1 MLHNQLFTKTMKAN
15 SKFPQDITKVIP
27 WNTNPSYNTVNQER
41 TYGNTPKEDLELK
54 QSVSNIIKWNS
65 CIDET
70 KIKVTVE
77 NGWVT
82 LEGKAD
88 LEYKR
93 TKAELLAKDIMGV
106 TGVTNLITIS
116 NNTSGTA

>member
-1 MLHNQLFTKTMKAN
+1 MKAN
-15 SKFPQDITKVIP
+15 SKFQPDIKKIFP
-27 WNTNPSYNTVNQER
+27 WNTTPSNNI
-41 TYGNTPKEDLELK
+41 NNLEIGFENSLLDDGEVK
-54 QSVSNIIKWNS
+54 KSVSNIIKWNS

-82 LEGKAD
+82 LEGTAD

-93 TKAELLAKDIMGV
+93 TKAELLAKDIKGV
-106 TGVTNLITIS
+106 CGVTNRLIVYPQLHS
-116 NNTSGTA
+116 